1 MKFEE
6 NKTYVDRQSRQY
18 TFIRKSGSVAVFAE
32 SIGKQ
37 TCRNDKGWY
46 RWDDKETDEDI
57 IGVCE

>member
-6 NKTYVDRQSRQY
+6 NQNYVDRKGRQY
-18 TFIRKSGSVAVFAE
+18 TFVRKSSGVTVFADTT
-32 SIGKQ
+32 GKQ

-57 IGVCE
+57 IGVAE